1 MKLQHKF
8 GGFNILKEKP
18 LISLGWFSGETSAY
32 SRSLDHAHAY
42 YGILYHIWQA
52 KKAE

>member
-1 MKLQHKF
+1 LKLQHKF

-32 SRSLDHAHAY
+32 SRLIDYAHAY
-42 YGILYHIWQA
+42 YCILLLIWQA
-52 KKAE
+52 KRVE

>member
-18 LISLGWFSGETSAY
+18 LISLGWFSGGPL
-32 SRSLDHAHAY
+32 RIHDR
-42 YGILYHIWQA
+42 
-52 KKAE
+52 